1 VVVLT
6 LKLDSVLD
14 SKVASIIAGDIESFK
29 KDFDINFDK
38 YELKDSL
45 DKAFHFL
52 DIVNKY
58 VDENEPW
65 KMIKD
70 ESKTDETK
78 EVLYTVAESLRQV

>member
-1 VVVLT
+1 MKDLDA
-6 LKLDSVLD
+6 LK
-14 SKVASIIAGDIESFK
+14 E
-29 KDFDINFDK
+29 NFDVNFK
-38 YELKDSL
+38 NFSLKDSL
-45 DKAFHFL
+45 DDAFHFL

-70 ESKTDETK
+70 ETKIEETK

>member
-1 VVVLT
+1 VIA
-6 LKLDSVLD
+6 KDIDS
-14 SKVASIIAGDIESFK
+14 FQ
-29 KDFDINFDK
+29 KDFDTYFGK
-38 YELKDSL
+38 YDLKDSL
-45 DKAFHFL
+45 DVTFHFL

-70 ESKTDETK
+70 ESKGDETK